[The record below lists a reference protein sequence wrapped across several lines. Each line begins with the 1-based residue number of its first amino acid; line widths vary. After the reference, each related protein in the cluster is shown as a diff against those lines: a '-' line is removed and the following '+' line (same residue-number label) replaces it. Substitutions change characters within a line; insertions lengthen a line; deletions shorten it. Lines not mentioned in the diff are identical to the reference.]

1 MNKYKYILCP
11 PGNGLDTHRMWETL
25 YAESIPVINNN
36 YTYSSA
42 SNLATFKIDNFF
54 KLSIKNL
61 NEYQY
66 KTISKDQLN
75 IDYWFKKIR
84 KNLIPNNQEELCINE
99 SDKKQKDVISKY
111 HEDLDKIKRIKK
123 LKTFER
129 KIKEYFNMIKKTR
142 KLIKDVLFVSKITN
156 VTGKK
161 KTILFAVL
169 LAQISAL
176 TDILII
182 LFFSV
187 LITNDFPNFLIP
199 YESQFEFFKY
209 FIPIVV
215 IFRYLFQYMQGVIL
229 KRLN

>member
-1 MNKYKYILCP
+1 
-11 PGNGLDTHRMWETL
+11 
-25 YAESIPVINNN
+25 
-36 YTYSSA
+36 
-42 SNLATFKIDNFF
+42 
-54 KLSIKNL
+54 
-61 NEYQY
+61 
-66 KTISKDQLN
+66 
-75 IDYWFKKIR
+75 
-84 KNLIPNNQEELCINE
+84 
-99 SDKKQKDVISKY
+99 
-111 HEDLDKIKRIKK
+111 
-123 LKTFER
+123 
-129 KIKEYFNMIKKTR
+129 MIKKTR

-161 KTILFAVL
+161 RTILFAVL

-229 KRLN
+229 KRLELNVALNLKTYFLKEIFDRRNYSVSDA